1 MLLMSLLRENKKD
14 ILIQLGKVMM
24 ELDFII
30 LPPR

>member
-14 ILIQLGKVMM
+14 ILVQLGKVLM

>member
-14 ILIQLGKVMM
+14 ILIQLGKVLM